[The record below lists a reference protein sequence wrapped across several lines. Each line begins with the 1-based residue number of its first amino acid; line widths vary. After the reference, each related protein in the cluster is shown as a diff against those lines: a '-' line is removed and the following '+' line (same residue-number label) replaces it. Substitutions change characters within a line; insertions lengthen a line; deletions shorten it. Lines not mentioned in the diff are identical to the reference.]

1 MMGCTGVS
9 KKTDTISF
17 TVTAGGSETIT
28 FTTAEALGTK
38 QGGTEIGPI
47 NIEATASLGSAITY
61 SFTASDGFINI
72 TSNQI
77 SGIAPRLLNAM
88 SYTVTGTAT
97 VVGPIA
103 NTKSFTILISAYT
116 PCMSPV
122 ANICS

>member
-1 MMGCTGVS
+1 M
-9 KKTDTISF
+9 
-17 TVTAGGSETIT
+17 
-28 FTTAEALGTK
+28 GTK

-97 VVGPIA
+97 VFGPIT
-103 NTKSFTILISAYT
+103 NSQTFTIIIAKST

-122 ANICS
+122 GNICS